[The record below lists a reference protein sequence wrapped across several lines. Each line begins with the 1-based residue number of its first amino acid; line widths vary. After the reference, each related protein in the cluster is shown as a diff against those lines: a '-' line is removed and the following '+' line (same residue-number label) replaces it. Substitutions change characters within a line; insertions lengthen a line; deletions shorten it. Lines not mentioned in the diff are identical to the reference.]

1 MTASVTPLRREG
13 GPLTREQRALVRS
26 VPGLAERVVFEL
38 ARELGGDPRS
48 PDRVNIAH
56 LGIYKAAQSYD
67 PELGTFVQWASY
79 LAAFEILMVERKDG
93 KQKRLLTAGRIAG
106 FRYLAERQHRVDD
119 IPTDATNDELMGEL
133 TALAQGQLVADLL
146 GTLAAAAEP
155 AQGEEDV
162 AERDAWAQALTA
174 LGGVLA
180 SLKPEHREMLL
191 LFAHGHTIKS
201 IAKARGVDY
210 WTLRDR
216 FHEQLALVRARLE
229 GQKVTSVPAAP
240 KDAVPVLPEPKGP
253 GTPPMDDDPP
263 SERKP

>member
-26 VPGLAERVVFEL
+26 VPGLAEHVVFDL
-38 ARELGGDPRS
+38 SRELGGDPHS

-56 LGIYKAAQSYD
+56 LGIYKAAQRYD
-67 PELGTFVQWASY
+67 PELGAFRPWASF
-79 LAAFEILMVERKDG
+79 LATFEILMVERKDG

-106 FRYLAERQHRVDD
+106 FRYLAERQHRADD
-119 IPTDATNDELMGEL
+119 IPADATNDELMGEL
-133 TALAQGQLVADLL
+133 TGFAQGQLVADLL
-146 GTLAAAAEP
+146 GTLAAAEEP
-155 AQGEEDV
+155 AEGDDEV

-191 LFAHGHTIKS
+191 LFAHGHPVKS
-201 IAKARGVDY
+201 IAKARSVDY
-210 WTLRDR
+210 SKLLED

-229 GQKVTSVPAAP
+229 GQKVTSVPTAP

-253 GTPPMDDDPP
+253 GTPLMDDDPP